1 MNELRGSSSA
11 SGCRFAVV
19 VSRFNEEITEG
30 LLKGARQALAD
41 ASVAEGDITVLR
53 VPGAFEIPVTAL
65 RAAETGQFDA
75 VICIGCVIKGETMHF
90 EYIAGTVCQALADA
104 ASATGVPIALGVLT
118 TLTEEQAVA
127 RAADGPEN
135 KGREA
140 ARAAVEMATL
150 FRQLHEGIGE

>member
-41 ASVAEGDITVLR
+41 ASVAEDDITVMR

-140 ARAAVEMATL
+140 AMAAVEMATL

>member
-1 MNELRGSSSA
+1 MSEMRGATTA

-30 LLKGARQALAD
+30 LLNGARRALAE
-41 ASVAEGDITVLR
+41 AAVVESDITVMR

-90 EYIAGTVCQALADA
+90 EYIAGTVCQAIADA

-140 ARAAVEMATL
+140 ALAAIEMATL
-150 FRQLHEGIGE
+150 FRQLHEGMSE

>member
-1 MNELRGSSSA
+1 MSELRGASTA

-30 LLKGARQALAD
+30 LLEGARQALAE
-41 ASVAEGDITVLR
+41 AAVADGDITVMR

-90 EYIAGTVCQALADA
+90 EYIAGTVCQAIADA

-140 ARAAVEMATL
+140 ALAAVEMATL
-150 FRQLHEGIGE
+150 FRQLHEGVGE

>member
-1 MNELRGSSSA
+1 MSELRGASRA

-30 LLKGARQALAD
+30 LLKGARQALAE
-41 ASVAEGDITVLR
+41 AAVADGDITVMR

-90 EYIAGTVCQALADA
+90 EYIAGTVCQSIADA

-127 RAADGPEN
+127 RAADGPQN

-140 ARAAVEMATL
+140 ALAAVEMATL
-150 FRQLHEGIGE
+150 FRQLHEGMGE